1 MMKKIPLIVVCGPTA
16 SGKTSLA
23 IEIAKLYNCEVV
35 SADSMQIYK
44 HMQIA
49 TAKPTAEEMQGVPHH
64 LIDFLEP
71 DKKFSVADY
80 VKLAKERISD
90 VYSRGKIPLLCG
102 GTGLYISSLI
112 DNVAFDDICSSTE
125 LRNELSSI
133 AQEKGGEYLL
143 DILKQF
149 DPESAQRLHP
159 NNITRIIRAIE
170 VYKISGITMTQAIKN
185 SRRDGIYS
193 LCMIGISYSD
203 REKLYQRINA
213 RVDMMVKNGLI
224 GEAREVLQN
233 NSLGTSFQ
241 AIGYK
246 ELKPYFNG
254 EKTVQECIEKLKL
267 ETRHYAKRQLTWFR
281 RDDRIN
287 WIYPDKLPE
296 GSTML
301 SEAEKIIETSNII
314 DARNSV

>member
-1 MMKKIPLIVVCGPTA
+1 MMQKIPLIVVCGPTA

-23 IEIAKLYNCEVV
+23 VEIAKLHNCEVV

-49 TAKPTAEEMQGVPHH
+49 TAKPTAEEMQGVAHH

-71 DKKFSVADY
+71 DERFSVADY
-80 VKLAKERISD
+80 VRLAKNRIED
-90 VYSRGKIPLLCG
+90 IYSRGKLPLLCG

-112 DNVAFDDICSSTE
+112 DNVAFDDTCSSTE
-125 LRNELSSI
+125 LRNELLSI

-143 DILKQF
+143 DMLAEF

-159 NNITRIIRAIE
+159 NNLTRIIRAIE
-170 VYKISGITMTQAIKN
+170 VYKISGTTMTQAIKN
-185 SRRDGIYS
+185 SRRDGIYE
-193 LCMIGISYSD
+193 LCMIGISYFD
-203 REKLYQRINA
+203 REKLYQRINV
-213 RVDMMVKNGLI
+213 RVDMMVESGLI
-224 GEAREVLQN
+224 DEAREVLQN
-233 NSLGTSFQ
+233 DSLGTSFQ

-254 EKTVQECIEKLKL
+254 EKTAQECIEKLKL

-296 GSTML
+296 GSTVL
-301 SEAEKIIETSNII
+301 SEAEKIIEASNII
-314 DARNSV
+314 DARHGV

>member
-1 MMKKIPLIVVCGPTA
+1 MKKIPLIVVCGPTA

-23 IEIAKLYNCEVV
+23 VEIAKLHNCEVV

-49 TAKPTAEEMQGVPHH
+49 TAKPTAKEMQGVPHH

-71 DKKFSVADY
+71 DKSFSVADY

-90 VYSRGKIPLLCG
+90 IYSCGKVPLLCG

-112 DNVAFDDICSSTE
+112 DNVAFDDTCSSTE
-125 LRNELSSI
+125 LRKELSSI

-170 VYKISGITMTQAIKN
+170 VYKISGITMTQAMKN
-185 SRRDGIYS
+185 SRRDSIYE
-193 LCMIGISYSD
+193 LCMIGISYYD
-203 REKLYQRINA
+203 RDKLYQRINM
-213 RVDMMVKNGLI
+213 RVDMMVKSGLI
-224 GEAREVLQN
+224 EEAREVLQN
-233 NSLGTSFQ
+233 DGLQTSFQ

-254 EKTVQECIEKLKL
+254 DKTVQECIEKLKL

-287 WIYPDKLPE
+287 WIYPDKLPD
-296 GSTML
+296 GSTVL
-301 SEAEKIIETSNII
+301 SEAEKIIKASGLIN
-314 DARNSV
+314 ARNSV